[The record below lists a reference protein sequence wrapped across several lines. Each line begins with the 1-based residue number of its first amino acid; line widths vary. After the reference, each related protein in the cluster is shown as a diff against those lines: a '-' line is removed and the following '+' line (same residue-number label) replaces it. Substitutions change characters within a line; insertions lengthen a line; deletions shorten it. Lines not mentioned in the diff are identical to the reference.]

1 MVGTLDE
8 YNTQWT
14 FDEVGVFDLLCTVW
28 RGTVDGVERRN
39 HYVARS
45 YLVDDGTCG
54 QESGQDTGQDSGQ
67 NTGQDSGQNTGQNS
81 GQDSGQNTGQDSGQN
96 TGQDSGQNSGQ
107 EGGFCDISWMTVS
120 PQASQTKPL
129 AFVANLDLTIRL
141 AFGVTYANCTASM
154 RGYTVLV
161 NAVDTSLE
169 ERLLVSVDSSR
180 KLVVPKHTLP
190 YGIVKLVVLVSL
202 KPVR

>member
-67 NTGQDSGQNTGQNS
+67 NTGQNS
-81 GQDSGQNTGQDSGQN
+81 GQVAGY
-96 TGQDSGQNSGQ
+96 
-107 EGGFCDISWMTVS
+107 CDISWMTVS